1 MDAEPVFITGSV
13 FSWESLL
20 AVSIIVAAWFVCR
33 RINVMKRP
41 VWQRRLRRLPR
52 GPSGPGMCFPRGAAT
67 PDVTIKLKL
76 GDNMFGFCHRKRG
89 GHDCAEARSCGG
101 EGCPISKEM
110 LEAGLISL
118 RRMKEGQKARI
129 AHVQAS
135 GELGRRIPGYGAHPR
150 RGSGSGG
157 ARPAARSGGPAPAR
171 GSRSASGTTKP
182 TTSSSNR
189 WNRRA
194 EASWIRSLP

>member
-1 MDAEPVFITGSV
+1 MGIPARRVDHRCGV
-13 FSWESLL
+13 
-20 AVSIIVAAWFVCR
+20 VC
-33 RINVMKRP
+33 MP
-41 VWQRRLRRLPR
+41 QDQCHETSGMQRRLRRLPR

-135 GELGRRIPGYGAHPR
+135 GELGRRIRDMGLIPARKWKWWGAPR
-150 RGSGSGG
+150 CAIRWPC
-157 ARPAARSGGPAPAR
+157 ACR

>member
-1 MDAEPVFITGSV
+1 MDAEPVSHHWKR

-33 RINVMKRP
+33 TINVMNVRYATAAAT
-41 VWQRRLRRLPR
+41 VPR

-135 GELGRRIPGYGAHPR
+135 GELGRRIRDMGLIPGAEVEVVGR
-150 RGSGSGG
+150 
-157 ARPAARSGGPAPAR
+157 APLRDPVALR
-171 GSRSASGTTKP
+171 LPGFTLSLR
-182 TTSSSNR
+182 N
-189 WNRRA
+189 N
-194 EASWIRSLP
+194 EADYIVVEPLEQAG

>member
-135 GELGRRIPGYGAHPR
+135 GELGRRIRDMGLIPGAEVEVVGR
-150 RGSGSGG
+150 
-157 ARPAARSGGPAPAR
+157 APLRDPVALR
-171 GSRSASGTTKP
+171 LPGFTLSLR
-182 TTSSSNR
+182 N
-189 WNRRA
+189 N
-194 EASWIRSLP
+194 EADYIVVEPLEQAG